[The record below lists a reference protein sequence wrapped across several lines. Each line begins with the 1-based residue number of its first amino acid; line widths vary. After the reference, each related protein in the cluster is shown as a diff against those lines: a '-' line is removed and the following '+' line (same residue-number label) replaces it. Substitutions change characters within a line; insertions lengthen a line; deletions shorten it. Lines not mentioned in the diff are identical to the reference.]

1 MYTRHRVPTI
11 FNLSMVDVLCCA
23 LGCVILL
30 WLINLREAKERTLQ
44 AGQTGERLQQTEAQ
58 LDETASLLLHA
69 VGERDALA
77 HQAEEAARE
86 RDQTRR
92 SLAGAREEMARLDR
106 TLADLKSENAAA
118 GERLA
123 ALARA
128 GRSLAK
134 EKDVAAD
141 QVRDL
146 EAQLRDKETLAE
158 RLRDAELRARRLREE
173 GEAAREKLTEAE
185 ARARE
190 LEKDAGARRQEMTDA
205 GRQLEALRREKEA
218 LADRVQ
224 RAQAAVENRFEGIT
238 LTGRRVVFLVDM
250 SGSMEL
256 VDEQTAAPHKWEGV
270 RQTLTKVMRSLPE
283 LEKFQVI
290 LFSDKSFSLLGTEG
304 RWIDFDAKTSADR
317 VERALSAVKPLGGT
331 NLYEALEA
339 AFRYRPLGLDTIY
352 LFSDGLPNAGPGL
365 PGRGANQLS
374 ETDRSA
380 ILARYL
386 RNLLRKD
393 WNREIAGQARVRIN
407 TVGFFYE
414 SPDVGA
420 FLWALAREN
429 DGSFVGMSKP

>member
-1 MYTRHRVPTI
+1 MYTRHKVPTI

-30 WLINLREAKERTLQ
+30 WLINLREAKERALQ

-69 VGERDALA
+69 MNERDANA
-77 HQAEEAARE
+77 RQAEETARQ
-86 RDQTRR
+86 RDQTRGDLATAR
-92 SLAGAREEMARLDR
+92 SAMARLDQM
-106 TLADLKSENAAA
+106 LAGLKRDNAAA

-123 ALARA
+123 ELARQ

-134 EKDVAAD
+134 EKQAANE

-146 EAQLRDKETLAE
+146 EAQLREKESLADK
-158 RLRDAELRARRLREE
+158 LRDAEARTRRQRE
-173 GEAAREKLTEAE
+173 EAE

-190 LEKDAGARRQEMTDA
+190 LEKDAGTRRQEMTDA
-205 GRQLEALRREKEA
+205 GRQLETLRRENVA
-218 LADRVQ
+218 LAEQVQ
-224 RAQAAVENRFEGIT
+224 RAQAAVENRFEGIK
-238 LTGRRVVFLVDM
+238 LTGKRVVFLVDM
-250 SGSMEL
+250 SGSMDL
-256 VDEQTAAPHKWEGV
+256 VDEQTPAPHKWEGV
-270 RQTLTKVMRSLPE
+270 RQTLTKVMRSLSE

-290 LFSDKSFSLLGTEG
+290 LFSDKSFPLLGSEG
-304 RWIDFDAKTSADR
+304 RWIDFDAKRSPDQ
-317 VERALSAVKPLGGT
+317 VEQALAAVKPLGGT

-352 LFSDGLPNAGPGL
+352 LLSDGLPNIGPGL

-374 ETDRSA
+374 ETERGA

-407 TVGFFYE
+407 TIGFFFE

-429 DGSFVGMSKP
+429 DGGFVGMSKP